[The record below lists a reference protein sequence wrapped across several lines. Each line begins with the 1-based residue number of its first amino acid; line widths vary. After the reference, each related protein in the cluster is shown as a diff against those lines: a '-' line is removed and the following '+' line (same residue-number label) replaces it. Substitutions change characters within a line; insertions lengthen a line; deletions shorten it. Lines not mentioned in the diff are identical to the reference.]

1 MVCYSL
7 HVNVELLDGGDEP
20 SDRQVEDAL
29 SKALWHLH
37 LNDAE
42 ATFRV
47 TEVRVTA

>member
-1 MVCYSL
+1 VSCYNL
-7 HVNVELLDGGDEP
+7 HVDVEPLDGCDEP
-20 SDRQVEDAL
+20 SDRQVEDSL

-37 LNDAE
+37 LNDVE